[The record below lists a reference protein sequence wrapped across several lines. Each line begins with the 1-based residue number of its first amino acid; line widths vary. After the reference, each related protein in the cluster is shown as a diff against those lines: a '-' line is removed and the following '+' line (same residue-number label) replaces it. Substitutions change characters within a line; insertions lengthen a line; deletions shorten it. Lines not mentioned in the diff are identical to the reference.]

1 MCALFSSR
9 AGRGIAA
16 RDPEKAAATVRE
28 RSAAESYTKKAQKGD
43 QRFNGTREGQK
54 GPIEMRLNSFGPVL
68 GLAIGAFAEW
78 GQNLL
83 ALVDLLACE
92 RAQPWDAEGFK
103 SENHAKS
110 YYKSG
115 IRTRIGIAATRAVI
129 SNIVGKRNVVVASN
143 LQAEGRAGRMRD
155 EMETQALERGCL
167 EGRLQVRAR

>member
-1 MCALFSSR
+1 M
-9 AGRGIAA
+9 
-16 RDPEKAAATVRE
+16 RE

-92 RAQPWDAEGFK
+92 RARPWGVEGFK
-103 SENHAKS
+103 SENHARS

-167 EGRLQVRAR
+167 EGRLQVSAR

>member
-1 MCALFSSR
+1 MVISL
-9 AGRGIAA
+9 GRGG
-16 RDPEKAAATVRE
+16 V
-28 RSAAESYTKKAQKGD
+28 
-43 QRFNGTREGQK
+43 
-54 GPIEMRLNSFGPVL
+54 
-68 GLAIGAFAEW
+68 
-78 GQNLL
+78 
-83 ALVDLLACE
+83 
-92 RAQPWDAEGFK
+92 FK
-103 SENHAKS
+103 SESHAKS